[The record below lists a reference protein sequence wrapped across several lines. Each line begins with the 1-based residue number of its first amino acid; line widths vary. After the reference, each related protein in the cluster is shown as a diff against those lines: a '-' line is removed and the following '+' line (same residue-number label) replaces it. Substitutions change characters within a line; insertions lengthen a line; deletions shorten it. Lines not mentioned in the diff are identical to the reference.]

1 MPCTDIGTLE
11 ILSGTGK
18 KSIVWRKMNTRS
30 RIKITAKEILD
41 LVSMKKIPL
50 HEAVAALKMAKK
62 ELRKE
67 AS

>member
-1 MPCTDIGTLE
+1 
-11 ILSGTGK
+11 
-18 KSIVWRKMNTRS
+18 MNTKS

-41 LVSMKKIPL
+41 LVSMKKMAL

-67 AS
+67 SS